1 MLDTHTS
8 IYKPCSLKKSNT
20 QEFIQKAIL
29 VHGEGK
35 YNYSKVVY
43 DKCSVKVTIIC
54 HVHGEF
60 NQTPNN
66 QLKGQGCPK
75 CGKTGKL
82 TTDEFIKKAILV
94 HGYLYIYSKI
104 EYKRAHSRVIII
116 CPIHGEFEQTPN
128 NHLRGKGCPKCANNK
143 ISNSEEFT
151 TKANKIHNKRYDYSK
166 VEYSNAQSKI
176 IIMCHIHGEFS
187 QTANSHLAGHGCPK
201 CSGENTRKLN
211 SIKFKDKFNFGILYL
226 IRCFNDKETF
236 LKIGITSKD
245 IDSRYKSKISLPY
258 NRETLYEK
266 YARSEDI
273 INMENKIKY
282 LFKYHKPE
290 IMFKGGRTETLHIS
304 QEKAVLEFL
313 NFNF

>member
-1 MLDTHTS
+1 MSNTS
-8 IYKPCSLKKSNT
+8 IYTTKNSNT
-20 QEFIQKAIL
+20 KEFITKSQEIYGNFYNYSEVIYIKARLKVIIICPK
-29 VHGEGK
+29 HGKYNQTPCNHLSGHSCPKCAIEKQIIKQSSNREKVVSKFIETHKEK
-35 YNYSKVVY
+35 YNYS
-43 DKCSVKVTIIC
+43 
-54 HVHGEF
+54 
-60 NQTPNN
+60 
-66 QLKGQGCPK
+66 
-75 CGKTGKL
+75 
-82 TTDEFIKKAILV
+82 LV
-94 HGYLYIYSKI
+94 EYINSMTK
-104 EYKRAHSRVIII
+104 VIII